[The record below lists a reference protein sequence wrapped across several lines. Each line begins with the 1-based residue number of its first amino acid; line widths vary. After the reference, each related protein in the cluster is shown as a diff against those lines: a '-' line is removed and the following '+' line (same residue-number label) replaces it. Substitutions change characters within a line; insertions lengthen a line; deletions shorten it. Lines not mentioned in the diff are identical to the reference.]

1 MAVIP
6 FLGVFCSLSRFWVV
20 SLKGGRLDRQIRVL
34 GGSQVRVLGGSTKE
48 AAPSHRGEQG
58 ARSLLLL
65 LLKHFLSAK
74 LVFHSIK
81 WNLHLRW
88 ASNQCFTN
96 PAAALHF
103 AELAQIMGRVPAG
116 SSQFNPG
123 RPVPT

>member
-1 MAVIP
+1 MLVRA
-6 FLGVFCSLSRFWVV
+6 SR
-20 SLKGGRLDRQIRVL
+20 
-34 GGSQVRVLGGSTKE
+34 
-48 AAPSHRGEQG
+48 AAQGRGEQG

-65 LLKHFLSAK
+65 LLKHFFSAK

-123 RPVPT
+123 RPVPTRIHIYPFDLVDATTASIA